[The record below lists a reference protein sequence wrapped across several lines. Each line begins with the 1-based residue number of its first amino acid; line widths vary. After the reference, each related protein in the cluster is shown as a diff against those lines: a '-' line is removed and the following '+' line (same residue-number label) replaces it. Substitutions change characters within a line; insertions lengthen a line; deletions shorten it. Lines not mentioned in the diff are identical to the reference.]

1 MKKLYLLK
9 IDMRKLAVAQIV
21 LGLLVIGSFFAFGD
35 WISNGYHVYEGTIPG
50 SDINVRMHLNPGRAT
65 ILEIWQFIYLALGL
79 LVVGCGIAQF
89 VKARRPM
96 DTKEDKLESD
106 GESDKVKV

>member
-89 VKARRPM
+89 VKARRPKTAN
-96 DTKEDKLESD
+96 DDELESD
-106 GESDKVKV
+106 GESSKVKV